1 MPSELKEL
9 MVSELTEKIGGLD
22 SCAFVDF
29 TGLNAQAVHDLRLK
43 LYQADSRLFVVKN
56 RLAQRVLPDDM
67 ATALPD
73 LFAGSTA
80 VAHGTGD
87 PSAMLKTL
95 IDWGKKNRPLP
106 LKGGLVDGR
115 TMTPQQLADVA
126 KLPSREVLRAH
137 LLATITA
144 PMTTLLRLLNEPRR
158 RLVSILDQ
166 KQKGAQDAE
175 PSADAESSEA

>member
-29 TGLNAQAVHDLRLK
+29 TGLNAQAVRDLRLK
-43 LYQADSRLFVVKN
+43 LHQADSRLFVVKN

-106 LKGGLVDGR
+106 LKGGLERFTHVQPTLG
-115 TMTPQQLADVA
+115 
-126 KLPSREVLRAH
+126 KLPGGGLH
-137 LLATITA
+137 ILAPQDQDPAVAVEDHGPHIG
-144 PMTTLLRLLNEPRR
+144 PEKRIRR
-158 RLVSILDQ
+158 RRPVSVWFL
-166 KQKGAQDAE
+166 G
-175 PSADAESSEA
+175 